1 MVNSITK
8 NIGMQLTIQQPDP
21 IPLGMYCSVIMGTCG
36 IYSFNIFW
44 GSFMLVFPHNCT
56 NLIFPEN
63 GAKVHFLPQSDQ
75 YLHGLLDNNSDIC
88 GNGDGTG
95 NHYDIW
101 NKLGPQR

>member
-1 MVNSITK
+1 
-8 NIGMQLTIQQPDP
+8 
-21 IPLGMYCSVIMGTCG
+21 
-36 IYSFNIFW
+36 
-44 GSFMLVFPHNCT
+44 MLVFPHNCT

-95 NHYDIW
+95 NHYDI
-101 NKLGPQR
+101 